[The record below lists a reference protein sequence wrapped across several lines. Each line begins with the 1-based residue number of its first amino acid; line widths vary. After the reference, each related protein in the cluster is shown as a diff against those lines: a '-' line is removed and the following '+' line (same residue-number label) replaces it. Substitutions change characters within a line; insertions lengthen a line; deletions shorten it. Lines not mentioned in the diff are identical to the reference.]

1 MVTLCDTALECC
13 ISLLTEV
20 ARMAIHDYKGYAA
33 KYNRLRAELPDSATK
48 ECKLFRIKRNTDKI
62 ERFFKEDYYGV
73 FNERGM
79 GFVEKLRQECN
90 YHPFERITYE
100 QYCTLLPK
108 EAEEEKIHPNGIKRV
123 VTINKNKVL

>member
-1 MVTLCDTALECC
+1 MVAQGDTIMACC
-13 ISLLTEV
+13 MNLLIEV

-100 QYCTLLPK
+100 QYARSCRK
-108 EAEEEKIHPNGIKRV
+108 KRRKKKS
-123 VTINKNKVL
+123 TRTA